1 MVYRTQM
8 YTGFAKPTALFYERK
23 GGCHKFLIQKTHHE
37 FQDAIKLPGIGVN
50 FCVFKLMRERERE
63 REGCENLRLKCGC
76 TKGKRDEKW
85 R

>member
-23 GGCHKFLIQKTHHE
+23 GGCHKFLIKKTHHK

-50 FCVFKLMRERERE
+50 FCVFKLMRERE